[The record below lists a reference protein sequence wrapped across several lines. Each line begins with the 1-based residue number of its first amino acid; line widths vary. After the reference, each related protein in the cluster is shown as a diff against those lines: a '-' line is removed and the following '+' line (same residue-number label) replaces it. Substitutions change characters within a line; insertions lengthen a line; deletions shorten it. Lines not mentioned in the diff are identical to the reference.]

1 MGAAVDRWVVEVLL
15 RQGLLRQQPV
25 HCILLVEDLCH
36 HKLLVDQLGTDGCG
50 HQARVMQT
58 GELGL
63 SASRLTTVRRRSMRQ
78 RRHRRRRSLL
88 RCAAG
93 DRLLLLGKTQVV
105 VVVVRARWGE
115 VGQAVHFRWRK
126 TKKNRHEQMIGLN
139 STKKTEEE
147 KTGAENDVKRKTSR

>member
-1 MGAAVDRWVVEVLL
+1 
-15 RQGLLRQQPV
+15 
-25 HCILLVEDLCH
+25 
-36 HKLLVDQLGTDGCG
+36 
-50 HQARVMQT
+50 
-58 GELGL
+58 
-63 SASRLTTVRRRSMRQ
+63 
-78 RRHRRRRSLL
+78 
-88 RCAAG
+88 
-93 DRLLLLGKTQVV
+93 VV